1 MKLSEKALE
10 ALKGFKDIQ
19 EVRAF
24 LVGLEAGQERD
35 VPVPVDH
42 GRRSEETPKVKPD
55 AKEETPIRRLRL
67 RGLQADVYRM
77 LHTGAATLETLE
89 KTLPQYPH
97 ASILQAVNR
106 LIENQH
112 VEEIVTGGGTRLL
125 RLTSAGGTIGAWF
138 VAHPGMKVYFVSKD
152 KKT

>member
-24 LVGLEAGQERD
+24 LVGLEAGQEQER
-35 VPVPVDH
+35 PVPVDH
-42 GRRSEETPKVKPD
+42 GRRPEETPKE
-55 AKEETPIRRLRL
+55 KEVPIRRLRL

-125 RLTSAGGTIGAWF
+125 QLT
-138 VAHPGMKVYFVSKD
+138 PGRRNSRRVVCRTPRD
-152 KKT
+152 EGLLCQ